1 MLGTTIGL
9 ISLGATSVSSIAL
22 NIVQGIQNNKL
33 RQQIEMLIE
42 IIKKQQNDIIELKK
56 EMETLKIWAFKQRR
70 EYSKK
75 ITFLENDLKSNL
87 FTLQKLTCI

>member
-33 RQQIEMLIE
+33 RQQIEMLVK
-42 IIKKQQNDIIELKK
+42 IIKKQQRDIEELKK
-56 EMETLKIWAFKQRR
+56 ELESLKIWAFKQDVNAVR
-70 EYSKK
+70 
-75 ITFLENDLKSNL
+75 
-87 FTLQKLTCI
+87 KLLIWKMIWKRIYLLCII

>member
-33 RQQIEMLIE
+33 RQQIEMLVK
-42 IIKKQQNDIIELKK
+42 IIKKQQRDIEELKK
-56 EMETLKIWAFKQRR
+56 ELESLKIWAFKQRR
-70 EYSKK
+70 ECSKK
-75 ITFLENDLKSNL
+75 ITYLENDMEKNL
-87 FTLQKLTCI
+87 FTLHNLTRI